1 MNETFEE
8 VRPYLFS
15 LAYRM
20 LGSTADAEDIVQE
33 AFLRSRD
40 AEEVEHPKAYLST
53 VVTRLC
59 IDHLRS
65 ARVRRESYVGP
76 WLPEPLLTDAAPDAA
91 EEVERAETLSLAFL
105 VMLESLSPVERAVFL
120 LREVFGY
127 DYDEI
132 GETVGKSA
140 ENCRQI
146 AHRAKQHI
154 EARRPRFRPD
164 KEKRDRLVEAFFAA
178 CALGDLDALMDV
190 LAEDATLWSDSG
202 GKVRAARRP
211 IEGRRKVARF
221 ILGILSKEEDLTI
234 QVAEVNG
241 DPGFIVFDDGRPTTV
256 ASLDIADGG
265 IGRVH
270 LVVNPDKLAR
280 LRRVAE

>member
-1 MNETFEE
+1 MSETFGDL
-8 VRPYLFS
+8 RPYLFS

-20 LGSTADAEDIVQE
+20 LGSAADAEDIVQE
-33 AFLRSRD
+33 AFLRYRAD
-40 AEEVEHPKAYLST
+40 EVEHPKAYLSK

-59 IDHLRS
+59 IDQLRS

-105 VMLESLSPVERAVFL
+105 VMLETLSPVERAVFL

-127 DYDEI
+127 EYDDI
-132 GETVGKSA
+132 AETVGKSA

-154 EARRPRFRPD
+154 EARRPRFHPG
-164 KEKRDRLVEAFFAA
+164 KEKRDQLMGAFFTA
-178 CALGDLDALMDV
+178 CAFGDLDGLMNV
-190 LAEDATLWSDSG
+190 LAEDVTLWSDGG

-211 IEGRRKVARF
+211 IEGRTKVARF
-221 ILGILSKEEDLTI
+221 ILGILSKEEGLTI

-241 DPGFIVFDDGRPTTV
+241 GPGFVVFDGARPTTV
-256 ASLDIADGG
+256 ASFDIADEG
-265 IGRVH
+265 IAGVR
-270 LVVNPDKLAR
+270 LIVNPDKLGR
-280 LRRVAE
+280 LLPSTE